1 MKTKLKKLLCFVM
14 TIIMLVSV
22 CSACLSVFA
31 EGSKELNLK
40 SDSNTGYRFYTEQY
54 NKQLSGIDRKVIVKC
69 YLFKGETAYFGS
81 SVYNSLMD
89 KNGNKKSSPT
99 GADIVMTKPDSTT
112 VAYDVLQNGVGYI
125 SSTKQEQNGPK
136 ITSADANISDKYIP
150 LSYVAETEGI
160 YTFEFHSTNSTGG
173 SVAAAKKVN
182 ESKPEDQKD
191 FCVAFW
197 DITVKGTNDEIK
209 TGRIWTNYLS
219 LTTGSGTSRAN
230 LEVYV
235 LTADGYIYKVHFKD
249 IAPFGFVFF
258 ANNQGFTTTGITP
271 YSIYHSFYDND
282 NDLKEIENEEYITFH
297 KPYMKDTDLA
307 KTFKIFF
314 EYPNQD
320 LIGKI
325 YNEPTKVESIQN
337 LTFHGQLQNH
347 GAAYY
352 GHGGYFTF
360 NSIGAT
366 STTITIDFRDS
377 IEELKNEGK
386 LDGDFRGSGI
396 VELNGAVVDGENKFY
411 WDGKDTTGV
420 SIPVGDYGKNK
431 INIVSESK
439 SGEVHFPF
447 IDVEGIYGGVIVER
461 MNGNND
467 GEHGKYDI
475 YYNNNPLVYR
485 TIEGEGHDNFNLEKY
500 SKYITLSDGTKTH
513 IGMSSDYYGKIYFD
527 TVDGKQIT
535 KKNISTLVQDTAE
548 YIYDKEKGKGAWDK
562 LSAQE
567 KAALEEEYKQYV
579 PTFHHEPNDSS
590 KDTILF
596 SNENISKSNPSGYY
610 GAGNQSGVDIWTYYS
625 DGVTSTDLKAD
636 MQILAA
642 EDVGTISG
650 KIFYDEIPNA
660 QTKPNGKYDT
670 TDGDYLLRDVAVELV
685 DKNGDPITIV
695 EERSLFDENGYFV
708 RDEDG
713 KIVTEEREIN
723 FRTTTDIHGAYKFT
737 GVPIVQGEDTEYY
750 VHVLLSPVQVLVED
764 FKLSTTV
771 EDSSKNSGPDG
782 NLCETNGLP
791 QLENEKTVFSLNNSQ
806 KVTLSSKNKAA
817 EFKDIG
823 YVSAVPTQN
832 QMNYK
837 VVKNWPNGTEKLS
850 SVTVKLYNWDPNGAI
865 ETGGGNGINSRTGEL
880 IETVRLYAAN
890 NWSYTWRHLDKNRQ
904 YYFVEYYTKT
914 DDAGKVITNDRGE
927 EHLVLIGGTMPIY
940 SVAPVSGEKY
950 DFVLDSENEA
960 RVKEYFGDGITHT
973 DATTN
978 SEKATTVDNDALLYN
993 VTYNLKQ
1000 DTQTKTNIITLTN
1013 SQSFDERQYYVWLDH
1028 EAELPD
1034 FVATTLGTGV
1044 DSETGKKKV
1053 ISETLKPDENG
1064 NIEGMTITTLDS
1076 DLGNTK
1082 GDATEL
1088 FFYDEAKPTSVKYTA
1103 TDHHDYPEGT
1113 GTRTYKVEYDIPDD
1127 GDDTVYSWTLTIHVY
1142 DVNKDVYVFDYGLKA
1157 ELQKAQADDDTPNKE
1172 YMLLS
1177 NDVLRVDRYKHAVNP
1192 TMATCADFTGISYS
1206 PNGLLDDVN
1215 NLDAVKALGFDDTYD
1230 DNDAKDGTASATGKN
1245 GNITVSLTH
1254 HRHDK
1259 ILNKGD
1265 DHANYAAVT
1274 FTPTKFMSEVEV
1286 YYYQIVVFSETIA
1299 NKFLSYDDID
1309 ATNGVVMY
1317 APIIVAPA
1325 STVYYEDGHRFSNEY
1340 TGTAVIDG
1348 TNHADDVYQSINQK
1362 DNYGYDDAYLDPNGT
1377 IAGQYDSLGGSTN
1390 VKEKASKFSFEF
1402 EGTGFDILGRTDST
1416 AAKITYRID
1425 KWSDDAGKYKLYKAG
1440 TVDASYVDTNGSALY
1455 QLPVISVKN
1464 LPYDK
1469 YKITSNLATTSTD
1482 VYHFNFDGVRIY
1494 NPLGEN
1500 GCEYYLPSENKA
1512 QVTPVRD
1519 MILGSIS
1526 ENELA
1531 NGFAPSDATASLI
1544 YTQNDDGSYNI
1555 GSTVTEVRTSSSLVN
1570 HSEDLRDYLSAGPKG
1585 ELYIPSGSGIAFK
1598 LEENGEKDKTL
1609 QIEAKAIFDQ
1619 SSNDETNGYG
1629 WLENVGS
1636 DQIIE
1641 VNSSTSMYYEL
1652 DTSAITSTN
1661 QIFVLVNNSDHTIS
1675 VSNIKCKGFT
1685 ISYPQDFAKP
1695 IDDPDSAKTQP
1706 AEDWSNDRL
1715 TAENIIVK
1723 TAGFATSY
1731 ARAGRETH
1739 LNVTILEP
1747 ITDKNKNDAKASFV
1761 PYYIDKEGNAAAFDG
1776 NPVRHFKTNY
1786 TVTNADG
1793 TEESKPAYAFVY
1805 KIPITAPQSAGNL
1818 IYTVGAISA
1827 SEVTTQTEDGS
1838 ETTNYLYSENA
1849 WLVGITVK
1857 SADISPDVSLMSIA
1871 PSNPGAPKMMR
1882 AMLVAD
1888 ETISTDD
1895 TAWYQD
1901 DDMTIY
1907 ADYEEEG
1914 EYSVLVKDIDGYES
1928 VVSFKVVIP
1937 NEKEDDSD
1945 EPQVQKT
1952 ILQKIVDAIKAVIE
1966 FLKKFFKF

>member
-1 MKTKLKKLLCFVM
+1 MVY
-14 TIIMLVSV
+14 I
-22 CSACLSVFA
+22 A
-31 EGSKELNLK
+31 
-40 SDSNTGYRFYTEQY
+40 
-54 NKQLSGIDRKVIVKC
+54 VIVGV
-69 YLFKGETAYFGS
+69 LLYFRNRS
-81 SVYNSLMD
+81 RELSRRKRKQNSVKQFVTLVAV
-89 KNGNKKSSPT
+89 KLHLVAVFIAVEQFRGN
-99 GADIVMTKPDSTT
+99 I
-112 VAYDVLQNGVGYI
+112 
-125 SSTKQEQNGPK
+125 
-136 ITSADANISDKYIP
+136 
-150 LSYVAETEGI
+150 
-160 YTFEFHSTNSTGG
+160 
-173 SVAAAKKVN
+173 
-182 ESKPEDQKD
+182 
-191 FCVAFW
+191 C
-197 DITVKGTNDEIK
+197 
-209 TGRIWTNYLS
+209 
-219 LTTGSGTSRAN
+219 
-230 LEVYV
+230 
-235 LTADGYIYKVHFKD
+235 
-249 IAPFGFVFF
+249 GFFIFF
-258 ANNQGFTTTGITP
+258 ANNQGFTTTGQTP

-282 NDLKEIENEEYITFH
+282 NNLANIETEEKVTLH
-297 KPYMKDTDLA
+297 KPYMPDTEIA
-307 KTFKIFF
+307 QTFKIFF
-314 EYPNQD
+314 DYPNPD
-320 LIGKI
+320 LLGKV
-325 YNEPTKVESIQN
+325 YNEPAKIEDITNI
-337 LTFHGQLQNH
+337 TFHGHMLGTSHYAQGGEFSFTSK
-347 GAAYY
+347 GA
-352 GHGGYFTF
+352 
-360 NSIGAT
+360 
-366 STTITIDFRDS
+366 STATITIDFRDS
-377 IEELKNEGK
+377 LEDLKDEAEEKGK
-386 LDGDFRGSGI
+386 KWTYEGSGI
-396 VELNGAVVDGENKFY
+396 VELSGAVVDGENTFY
-411 WDGKDTTGV
+411 WDGMDTSGHAIPEGV
-420 SIPVGDYGKNK
+420 YGKNK
-431 INIVSESK
+431 VHTVSESK
-439 SGEVHFPF
+439 GGEVHFPF
-447 IDVEGIYGGVIVER
+447 IDVEGLYGGVEIER
-461 MNGNND
+461 MNGD
-467 GEHGKYDI
+467 HLGTDDKYDI
-475 YYNNNPLVYR
+475 YYNNNPLVYN
-485 TIEGEGHDNFNLEKY
+485 TIEGKDTAASVSGGY
-500 SKYITLSDGTKTH
+500 ATLSDETKSMNAINATENKF
-513 IGMSSDYYGKIYFD
+513 GDIYFD
-527 TVDGKQIT
+527 TAGDKELND
-535 KKNISTLVQDTAE
+535 KNISTLVKDTPQ
-548 YIYDKEKGKGAWDK
+548 YIYETEYGKGTWNQ
-562 LSAQE
+562 LS
-567 KAALEEEYKQYV
+567 EEERTAFEDECKDFEPAY
-579 PTFHHEPNDSS
+579 HHEPNNSS
-590 KDTILF
+590 KDTIIF
-596 SNENISKSNPSGYY
+596 SNEAIPGKSLSGGNY
-610 GAGNQSGVDIWTYYS
+610 GGGNQAGIDIWTYYS
-625 DGVTSTDLKAD
+625 AGASSGLSMTTDML
-636 MQILAA
+636 ILSA
-642 EDVGTISG
+642 ENTGKISG
-650 KIFYDEIPNA
+650 RVFYDEDKNA
-660 QTKPNGKYDT
+660 KYDYS
-670 TDGDYLLRDVAVELV
+670 DKDYPLKDILVELV
-685 DKNGDPITIV
+685 DENGNPVTRT
-695 EERSLFDENGYFV
+695 ENRPLFDENGNFV
-708 RDEDG
+708 RDENSV
-713 KIVTEEREIN
+713 IQYAEQEIKYQ
-723 FRTTTDIHGAYKFT
+723 TTTNKYGVYTFT
-737 GVPIVQGEDTEYY
+737 GVPVDENGKTYY
-750 VHVLLSPVQVLVED
+750 VHVLLTPIQIKVEGY
-764 FKLSTTV
+764 KLTTT
-771 EDSSKNSGPDG
+771 SINTTKTSGPDG
-782 NLCETNGLP
+782 NKLDSNGLASIGSDS
-791 QLENEKTVFSLNNSQ
+791 NTIFEKAKSQ
-806 KVTLSSKNKAA
+806 SVTLTPTNNVG
-817 EFKDIG
+817 EYKDIG
-823 YVSAVPTQN
+823 YHTSIEAKNQTNYRVS
-832 QMNYK
+832 
-837 VVKNWPNGTEKLS
+837 KNWPDDGTHKLDNITVMLYLWDETS
-850 SVTVKLYNWDPNGAI
+850 EFVHEDDGKHDRKGVLMDTVKLSA
-865 ETGGGNGINSRTGEL
+865 S
-880 IETVRLYAAN
+880 N
-890 NWSYTWRHLDKNRQ
+890 NWSYTWRHLDKTKH
-904 YYFVEYYTKT
+904 YYIMEYYTLT
-914 DDAGKVITNDRGE
+914 DDAGNIMYKDNGE
-927 EHLVLIGGTMPIY
+927 ERLVIIGGTLPFY
-940 SVAPVSGEKY
+940 STEPADKTETYS
-950 DFVLDSENEA
+950 FNSE
-960 RVKEYFGDGITHT
+960 RPLEYFGDDIVHPDGI
-973 DATTN
+973 DEKEKQTTSVHN
-978 SEKATTVDNDALLYN
+978 QLLFN
-993 VTYNLKQ
+993 VSYTL
-1000 DTQTKTNIITLTN
+1000 TKDSDLTNIITLTN

-1064 NIEGMTITTLDS
+1064 NIKGMTITTLDS

-1544 YTQNDDGSYNI
+1544 YTQNEDGSYNI

-1675 VSNIKCKGFT
+1675 VSNIKCKGYT

-1723 TAGFATSY
+1723 SAGFATSY

-1739 LNVTILEP
+1739 LNVTIFEP

-1888 ETISTDD
+1888 EPISTDD

-1937 NEKEDDSD
+1937 NEKEDDND